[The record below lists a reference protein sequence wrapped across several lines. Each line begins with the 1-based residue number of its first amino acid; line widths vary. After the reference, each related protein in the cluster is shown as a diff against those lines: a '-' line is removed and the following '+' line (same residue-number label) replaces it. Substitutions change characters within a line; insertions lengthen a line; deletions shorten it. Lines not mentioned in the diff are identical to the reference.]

1 MAMCFMAPIQ
11 ALASPQQGYPVIWT
25 IHDFALRRMRQSN
38 PMNPHTDLAKSTQ
51 WLRPVIRWATR
62 FSLAAPKWLPDAV
75 RFAPLRSASFVLRLY
90 HQGLR

>member
-1 MAMCFMAPIQ
+1 
-11 ALASPQQGYPVIWT
+11 
-25 IHDFALRRMRQSN
+25 MRQAN
-38 PMNPHTDLAKSTQ
+38 AMNQQRDATKSAQ

-62 FSLAAPKWLPDAV
+62 FSLAAPTWLPDFV

>member
-1 MAMCFMAPIQ
+1 
-11 ALASPQQGYPVIWT
+11 
-25 IHDFALRRMRQSN
+25 
-38 PMNPHTDLAKSTQ
+38 MNQHTDPAKSTQ

-62 FSLAAPKWLPDAV
+62 FSLAAPKWLPDFV

>member
-1 MAMCFMAPIQ
+1 
-11 ALASPQQGYPVIWT
+11 
-25 IHDFALRRMRQSN
+25 MRQHN
-38 PMNPHTDLAKSTQ
+38 AMNRPNDIAKSTQ

-62 FSLAAPKWLPDAV
+62 FSLAAPAWLPDFV